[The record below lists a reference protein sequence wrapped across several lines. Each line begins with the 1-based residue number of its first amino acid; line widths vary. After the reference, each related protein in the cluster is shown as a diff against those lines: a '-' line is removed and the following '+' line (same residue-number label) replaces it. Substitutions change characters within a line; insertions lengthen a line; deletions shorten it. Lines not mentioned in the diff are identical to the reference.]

1 MMQRLSLPAPAKLN
15 RMLHI
20 VGRRADGYHEL
31 QTLFQFLDRSDTLHF
46 SPRAD
51 GAIHLAPAIADVDH
65 DANLIVRAARLLQH
79 ASGTHQGVDIHLD
92 KRLPMGGGLG
102 GGSSDAATTLLAL
115 DRLWS
120 LDLGLPRL
128 AELGLTLGADVPVFV
143 RGHSAWAEGIGERLT
158 PVTLDTPW
166 FVVIHPGEEIATP
179 AVFGHPELT
188 RDTPPISMARAL
200 RGGAEQGR
208 AWRNDCEAVVR
219 RLSPDV
225 AHALDWLSAFGP
237 AMLTGTGSCL
247 FCPLTSERQADR
259 ILRRVGSHWHAFKAR
274 GCNTSPLHDALGIH
288 DEWSPMSQYGDA

>member
-31 QTLFQFLDRSDTLHF
+31 QTLFQFLDRSDMLHF
-46 SPRAD
+46 SPRDD
-51 GAIHLAPAIADVDH
+51 GAIHLAPAIAGVDH

-128 AELGLTLGADVPVFV
+128 DGLLLCQRLREAGQGVPVIMLTARDQLEDKLSGFAHGADDYLVKPFALKELEARIGVLA
-143 RGHSAWAEGIGERLT
+143 RMGKPAPGSILSAAGLE
-158 PVTLDTPW
+158 LDPQS
-166 FVVIHPGEEIATP
+166 H
-179 AVFGHPELT
+179 
-188 RDTPPISMARAL
+188 
-200 RGGAEQGR
+200 
-208 AWRNDCEAVVR
+208 VVR
-219 RLSPDV
+219 REGQAIALTRAQTRILECLIQESPRVVTHERLARVVWGAEGGDQ
-225 AHALDWLSAFGP
+225 AALHTHIHALRNAMDKPFG
-237 AMLTGTGSCL
+237 
-247 FCPLTSERQADR
+247 
-259 ILRRVGSHWHAFKAR
+259 HALIHTVHGIGYR
-274 GCNTSPLHDALGIH
+274 LG
-288 DEWSPMSQYGDA
+288 EAW